1 MKKIAFVV
9 LGLFLLFVKQL
20 FAQEPI
26 KLYFFWAEGCPH
38 CAKEEIFLDELQKEI
53 PNLEITRFEVSQNT
67 DNARLLGKVGKELG
81 VAMKGVPV
89 TVVARKYVVGFYNF
103 ETTGG
108 EIRAMVSSYSQAEGD
123 LVDEILKQ
131 NEQAK
136 NDVEKLPLLQT
147 RKIQLPFVGE
157 IDLGSLSL
165 PLLTVVV
172 AGIDG
177 FNPCAMWV
185 LIFLIGIFMGMR
197 DRRKMWI
204 LGFTFIATSAGVYF
218 LFLTAWLNLFL
229 FLGFLKWVRI
239 GIGVFALFAGAYQ
252 LREFYVNKNGAC
264 KVGGGE
270 TKKKVFDQAQ
280 KVIGEK
286 RFYLSFLGIIVL
298 AAGVNMIEMVCS
310 AGLPAIY
317 TQVLSLTPMVV
328 WKYYLY
334 LFVYIVIFML
344 DDLLVFVVAMMTLK
358 FVGISGKYVRY
369 SSLVGGLIIL
379 VVGILML
386 VRPQALMFG

>member
-89 TVVARKYVVGFYNF
+89 TVVARKYVVGFYNS

-204 LGFTFIATSAGVYF
+204 LGFTFIATSAGVAEF
-218 LFLTAWLNLFL
+218 VFIF
-229 FLGFLKWVRI
+229 GF
-239 GIGVFALFAGAYQ
+239 F
-252 LREFYVNKNGAC
+252 
-264 KVGGGE
+264 
-270 TKKKVFDQAQ
+270 
-280 KVIGEK
+280 
-286 RFYLSFLGIIVL
+286 
-298 AAGVNMIEMVCS
+298 EMGKDWNWCVCFIC
-310 AGLPAIY
+310 G
-317 TQVLSLTPMVV
+317 
-328 WKYYLY
+328 
-334 LFVYIVIFML
+334 
-344 DDLLVFVVAMMTLK
+344 
-358 FVGISGKYVRY
+358 GISAER
-369 SSLVGGLIIL
+369 IL
-379 VVGILML
+379 CK
-386 VRPQALMFG
+386 

>member
-89 TVVARKYVVGFYNF
+89 TVVGRKYVVGFYNF

>member
-204 LGFTFIATSAGVYF
+204 LGFTFIATSAGGYF

>member
-89 TVVARKYVVGFYNF
+89 TVVGRKYVVGFYNS